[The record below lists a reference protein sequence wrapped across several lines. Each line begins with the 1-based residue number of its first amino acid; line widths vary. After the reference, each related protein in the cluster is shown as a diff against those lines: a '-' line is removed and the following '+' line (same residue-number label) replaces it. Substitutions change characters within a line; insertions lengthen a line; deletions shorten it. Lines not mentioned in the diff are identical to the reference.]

1 MGDFS
6 FLILIAL
13 VSIGI
18 GFALGSL
25 VTGAR
30 GERKTT
36 EKPKTQTVP
45 SLIQIAGIMTDRG
58 GKVAYLLVDGKVVR
72 STRDLTKDQRTR
84 LIPYMEVMCSWF
96 SETKSTPL
104 AAPAVGLAQAEV
116 AQTNIL
122 ESTPSDVQRPSI
134 KPVNILTRAM
144 VPDLPPVPP
153 KSIVAQIDDI
163 LQEKL
168 EKSPLSKRGIRLR
181 ELPNQGMAVMVGL
194 DQYEGVEDVPDE
206 EIRSMIRSA
215 VSEWEKRIST

>member
-30 GERKTT
+30 GERKPT
-36 EKPKTQTVP
+36 EKPKPQTVP

-58 GKVAYLLVDGKVVR
+58 GKVAYLLVDGKVLR

-84 LIPYMEVMCSWF
+84 LTPYMEVLFSWF
-96 SETKSTPL
+96 HETLSNPQ
-104 AAPAVGLAQAEV
+104 AAPTVGLAQAEN
-116 AQTNIL
+116 AQANIL
-122 ESTPSDVQRPSI
+122 VSAPSEVQRPSI

-144 VPDLPPVPP
+144 LPELPPEPP

-168 EKSPLSKRGIRLR
+168 ENSPLSKRGIRLR

-194 DQYEGVEDVPDE
+194 DQYEGVDDVPDE